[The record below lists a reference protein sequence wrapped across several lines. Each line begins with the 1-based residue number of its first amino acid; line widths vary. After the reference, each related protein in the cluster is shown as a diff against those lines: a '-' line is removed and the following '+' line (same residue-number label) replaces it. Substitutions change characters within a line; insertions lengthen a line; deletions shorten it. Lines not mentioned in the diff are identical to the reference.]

1 MLKREALVEQIKA
14 LSDNIEAN
22 VKFITLLY
30 SRLMED
36 GVSPDNAIFICN
48 SVNFD
53 FSNVPEDDDTLSDIA
68 TEYSSYCV
76 RVLNKIQL
84 HGYLTPKKLPMF
96 ASLFGNFKLEVDH

>member
-1 MLKREALVEQIKA
+1 MLRRVELVEKIKS
-14 LSDNIEAN
+14 LTDDIDSN

-36 GVSPDNAIFICN
+36 GVSPDNAKFICG
-48 SVNFD
+48 STNFD

-76 RVLNKIQL
+76 RVLDKVKL
-84 HGYLTPKKLPMF
+84 HGYEKKLAMF
-96 ASLFGNFKLEVDH
+96 ASLFGNFRLEVEH